1 MIGNISLVKMDF
13 ISCKMKKYQLLQMKN
28 KYLILLLL
36 LVMNLTSLAQTPSND
51 VIKGYGTVYDIPNAV
66 HPNPGQQYKIVID
79 LKSASPDPAKVNPG
93 LNNIARMLNLHAAG
107 GIKSENMN
115 VVVAIHGNATYT
127 VLDKKGYIKKYA
139 MENPNMDLIRELKN
153 AGVKL
158 FICGQS
164 LIARNNGFE
173 NVNPDITMAL
183 SMLTV
188 VTEHQGMGYGLL
200 QFD

>member
-1 MIGNISLVKMDF
+1 LLFDGSQNKLLT
-13 ISCKMKKYQLLQMKN
+13 MKKVYV
-28 KYLILLLL
+28 ILLLVL
-36 LVMNLTSLAQTPSND
+36 IGFETLAQSPTNMVISN
-51 VIKGYGTVYDIPNAV
+51 YGTVYDIPDAV
-66 HPNPGQQYKIVID
+66 KPDPGLQYKIVID
-79 LKSASPDPAKVNPG
+79 LKSASPDPAKINPG
-93 LNNIARMLNLHAAG
+93 LNNVARMLNLHAAG
-107 GIKSENMN
+107 GIGSENMS

-127 VLDKKGYIKKYA
+127 VLDKKGYIKKHA
-139 MENPNMDLIRELKN
+139 MENPNMELIRVLKN

-173 NVNPDITMAL
+173 NINPDITIAL

-188 VTEHQGMGYGLL
+188 VTEHQGKGYGLL

>member
-1 MIGNISLVKMDF
+1 
-13 ISCKMKKYQLLQMKN
+13 MKN
-28 KYLILLLL
+28 KYLILHVL
-36 LVMNLTSLAQTPSND
+36 LVMNLTSFAQTPSND
-51 VIKGYGTVYDIPNAV
+51 IIKRYGTVYDIPNAV
-66 HPNPGQQYKIVID
+66 KPDPDQQYNIVID
-79 LKSASPDPAKVNPG
+79 LKSASPDPAKINPG
-93 LNNIARMLNLHAAG
+93 LNNVARMLNLHAVG
-107 GIKSENMN
+107 GIGSENMS

-139 MENPNMDLIRELKN
+139 MENPNMELIRELKN

-173 NVNPDITMAL
+173 NINPDITIAL

-188 VTEHQGMGYGLL
+188 VTEHQGKGYGLL
-200 QFD
+200 QLD